1 MKDARLLMAGCLAAS
16 AALLLYV
23 AKSAGEGGEDDD
35 APYEAPDLLDQAN
48 ALLQEWTDMNKT
60 NAAADPN
67 VYAFLGMLRV
77 SEGTAGPDGYR
88 TLVGGSLF
96 NSFADHP
103 RTLVW
108 LPSLGINSS
117 AAGAFQILR
126 GTWDGVRGKLGLPDF
141 SPLSQDAA
149 AIELIRQRGALA
161 DVRAGR
167 FAVAIQKCRKEWASL
182 PGAGYGQRENS
193 LARLETAYRQAGGV
207 VA

>member
-1 MKDARLLMAGCLAAS
+1 MNRNLLIAAMLAGG
-16 AALLLYV
+16 AALLLLQ
-23 AKSAGEGGEDDD
+23 SAGEGEGEGD
-35 APYEAPDLLDQAN
+35 APYSPPDLLDQAN
-48 ALLQEWTDMNKT
+48 AFLQEWTEMNKT

-67 VYAFLGMLRV
+67 LYAFLGMLRV
-77 SEGTAGPDGYR
+77 SEGTAGPNGYR

-96 NSFADHP
+96 SSFADHP
-103 RTLVW
+103 RVLIP
-108 LPSLGINSS
+108 LPNLGIKSS
-117 AAGAFQILR
+117 AAGAYQILR
-126 GTWDGVRGKLGLPDF
+126 ATWDGVSRKLDLPDF

-149 AIELIRQRGALA
+149 AIELIRQRGALG

-193 LARLETAYRQAGGV
+193 LARLEAAYRQAGGV

>member
-1 MKDARLLMAGCLAAS
+1 MNKPLLIAALMGGG
-16 AALLLYV
+16 AALLLYA
-23 AKSAGEGGEDDD
+23 AKTAGEGGEEDD
-35 APYEAPDLLDQAN
+35 APYEEPSWMDQIN
-48 ALLQEWTDMNKT
+48 AFLQEWTDMNKT
-60 NAAADPN
+60 NAASDPN

-108 LPSLGINSS
+108 LPNLGINSS
-117 AAGAFQILR
+117 AAGAYQILR
-126 GTWDGVRGKLGLPDF
+126 KTWDGVRGKLGLPDF

-149 AIELIRQRGALA
+149 AIELIRQRGALD

-167 FAVAIQKCRKEWASL
+167 FAAAVEKCKKEWASL

>member
-1 MKDARLLMAGCLAAS
+1 MNRLALAMAVAAT
-16 AALLLYV
+16 ALLLLLR
-23 AKSAGEGGEDDD
+23 STGEGGEEGD
-35 APYEAPDLLDQAN
+35 APYEAPDWLDQMN
-48 ALLQEWTDMNKT
+48 AFLQEWTDMNQT

-88 TLVGGSLF
+88 TLVGGQLF

-103 RTLVW
+103 RQLVW
-108 LPSLGINSS
+108 LPNLGISSS
-117 AAGAFQILR
+117 AAGAYQILR
-126 GTWDGVRGKLGLPDF
+126 KTWDGVRNKLGLPDF

-167 FAVAIQKCRKEWASL
+167 FAVAVEKCKKEWASL

-193 LARLETAYRQAGGV
+193 LARLQTAYTNAGGV
-207 VA
+207 LA

>member
-1 MKDARLLMAGCLAAS
+1 MNRALLIAAMMAGA
-16 AALLLYV
+16 AALLLR
-23 AKSAGEGGEDDD
+23 SAGEGEEEGD
-35 APYEAPDLLDQAN
+35 APYEAPDLFDQAN
-48 ALLQEWTDMNKT
+48 AFLQEWTDMNKT

-96 NSFADHP
+96 DSFADHP

-108 LPSLGINSS
+108 LPNLGIKSS

-126 GTWDGVRGKLGLPDF
+126 ATWDGVRGKLGLPDF

-193 LARLETAYRQAGGV
+193 LARLELAYRQAGGV

>member
-1 MKDARLLMAGCLAAS
+1 MNRALLIAAMMAGAT
-16 AALLLYV
+16 ALLLR
-23 AKSAGEGGEDDD
+23 SAGEGEEEGD
-35 APYEAPDLLDQAN
+35 APYEAPDLFDQAN
-48 ALLQEWTDMNKT
+48 AFLQEWTDMNKT

-96 NSFADHP
+96 DSFADHP

-108 LPSLGINSS
+108 LPNLGIKSS

-126 GTWDGVRGKLGLPDF
+126 ATWDGVRGKLGLPDF

-193 LARLETAYRQAGGV
+193 LARLELAYRQAGGV